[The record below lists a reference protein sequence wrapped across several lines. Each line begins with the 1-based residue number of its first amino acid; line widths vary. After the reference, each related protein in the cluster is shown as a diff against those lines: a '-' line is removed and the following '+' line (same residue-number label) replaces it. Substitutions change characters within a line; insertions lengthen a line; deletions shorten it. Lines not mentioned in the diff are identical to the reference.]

1 MLKEQLRKAR
11 KAAGKTQKEVRQKMT
26 EALNALDKGT
36 YQATSKTT
44 VSAWMNESTYC
55 GYETGKRH
63 PDAIKLNKISKFLAV
78 SGDVLLETG
87 IDQEASSADHRN
99 DGESVCLT
107 PEELHI
113 LQCFRSLNASGRSLA
128 VSTMTNMSS
137 NPSLR
142 EESSNI

>member
-11 KAAGKTQKEVRQKMT
+11 KAAGKTQKEVAAFLGVT
-26 EALNALDKGT
+26 
-36 YQATSKTT
+36 
-44 VSAWMNESTYC
+44 ESTYC

-87 IDQEASSADHRN
+87 IDQEASSADHRS
-99 DGESVCLT
+99 DVESVCLT

-113 LQCFRSLNASGRSLA
+113 LQFFRSLNASGRSLA